1 MIYEIRNME
10 EADWPLVREI
20 YNQALL
26 EGKSTFQTE
35 CPDYSDWNRNHL
47 QNCRYVITV
56 HEKVVG
62 WCAISATSSRK
73 VYKGV
78 VEVSIYIDNS
88 YRNKGLGKALL
99 NYLCTESERSGYWC
113 LYASIFSNN
122 FPSINL
128 HKKCGFREIGYR
140 ENIAK
145 DRFGQWQNSTLLE
158 RRSKKIY

>member
-1 MIYEIRNME
+1 ME

-20 YNQALL
+20 YDQALL

-99 NYLCTESERSGYWC
+99 NYLCTESEGSGYWC

-128 HKKCGFREIGYR
+128 HK
-140 ENIAK
+140 NA
-145 DRFGQWQNSTLLE
+145 DLE
-158 RRSKKIY
+158 R